1 MTEPVSRDSQQEND
15 YNVINKL
22 LHVTREKLTN
32 AVLAG
37 TELETLLAIEREK
50 SEALQKEL
58 DAVRAKDTSKDSK

>member
-1 MTEPVSRDSQQEND
+1 MTDPVGRDSQQEND
-15 YNVINKL
+15 YNVINRL

-58 DAVRAKDTSKDSK
+58 DAVRAKDTSRDSK